1 MMDSP
6 GFAEW
11 AVFRVISHDEAITI
25 INIRFYSWFVYFL
38 HNSPL
43 FFIDF
48 GMAFLFFF
56 HAK

>member
-11 AVFRVISHDEAITI
+11 AVFRVISHDDAITI

-38 HNSPL
+38 QNSPS

-48 GMAFLFFF
+48 
-56 HAK
+56 